1 VERYCKRFLAQA
13 ARQRQGQK
21 LNLTCE
27 FDIQFVDFLVPD
39 SISWQVLP
47 TSATETGELTPT
59 QPQTTDDQPQ
69 SKITRSKSVF
79 ASLGLK
85 MSRKAAQPVLLSSP
99 PMSPMRRPTVR
110 IVENRENLM
119 KEVGGIEDDESRRL
133 TELAFMDF

>member
-1 VERYCKRFLAQA
+1 VERNRKRFLAQA

-21 LNLTCE
+21 FNLTCE
-27 FDIQFVDFLVPD
+27 FDIQFVDLLVPH
-39 SISWQVLP
+39 SISSQVIP

-69 SKITRSKSVF
+69 PKITRSKSVF

-85 MSRKAAQPVLLSSP
+85 MSRKVAQPAPLPSP
-99 PMSPMRRPTVR
+99 PVSPMRRPTVR

-119 KEVGGIEDDESRRL
+119 QEVRGIEDDESRRL